1 MPKVTVPA
9 LVLLALLG
17 LYLANCFT
25 PLRLTNDTVRY
36 LNIKEWLE
44 AGKPAG
50 HAAANE
56 FLPYGYV
63 WFLLVLEKLHLAKS
77 LFIAF
82 IQLLYLL
89 GSVWFIKKMFG
100 AGVQR
105 WQLLALCLLSWASL
119 KFVITPLSEMQFLF
133 FSMGALY
140 FFHNWQQEKKSL
152 QLIWAIVFTILAILT
167 RTIGILLVAAFVVSW
182 LLKNRYRLMVAG
194 AALAVLV
201 IAFFVF
207 NQFGIS
213 DYLRNHSAYFEPFLQ
228 YPFGFIKNNLE
239 NHLMNWSALV
249 LNAPAPRISFISYGL
264 LKAVYLLA
272 GVLSIAGL
280 AYLLFRKKGT
290 VPIEVKVYLV
300 CYALLVFN
308 WPLFEPRL
316 WVPVFPLCIAIML
329 QQEKSL
335 HSFGRFATRAYKAF
349 YVLVGAA
356 ALSYY
361 TYTSFN
367 KQSLAVKQDTGIW
380 RNEYETY
387 FFGKP
392 LSDTA
397 TVVRKPVLKMLEK
410 YD

>member
-1 MPKVTVPA
+1 LPKTTVPS
-9 LVLLALLG
+9 LVILALLG
-17 LYLANCFT
+17 LYIANCFT

-44 AGKPAG
+44 AGKPQG
-50 HAAANE
+50 HAATNE

-63 WFLLVLEKLHLAKS
+63 WFLLALEKLHLAKS
-77 LFIAF
+77 FFIAF

-89 GSVWFIKKMFG
+89 GSVWFIKKIFG
-100 AGVQR
+100 DGVQR

-140 FFHNWQQEKKSL
+140 FFHHWQQQKKPL
-152 QLIWAIVFTILAILT
+152 QLLWAVVFTAVAIFT
-167 RTIGILLVAAFVVSW
+167 RTIGIVLVAAFVITW
-182 LLKNRYRLMVAG
+182 LLQNRYRLMVAG

-201 IAFFVF
+201 IAFFAF
-207 NQFGIS
+207 NQFGIGV
-213 DYLRNHSAYFEPFLQ
+213 YLRSHSAYFEPFLQ

-249 LNAPAPRISFISYGL
+249 LNAPAPRISFITYGM

-272 GVLSIAGL
+272 GVLSIAIL
-280 AYLLFRKKGT
+280 AYFLFQKKGG
-290 VPIEVKVYLV
+290 VPFAPKVYLA
-300 CYALLVFN
+300 CYALLLFN

-329 QQEKSL
+329 QQETSL
-335 HSFGRFATRAYKAF
+335 RNFARFTARAYKAV
-349 YVLVGAA
+349 YVVVGVA

-367 KQSLAVKQDTGIW
+367 KQSFAVKQDTGIW

-387 FFGKP
+387 FFGKT

-397 TVVRKPVLKMLEK
+397 TFVREPVLKMLEK